1 MFGGYW
7 NSASESTKYSI
18 CHVATQNHMI
28 EGSRNFMSGNS
39 SLYITTLLVL
49 EVIGIVVVYIC
60 SKFITWFSKATW
72 LKSHFTIWGVASQI
86 SNQPARFGGHK
97 HCGSGDMMV
106 LVYQVILQHLVIK
119 SLYNFMGR
127 SLSR

>member
-1 MFGGYW
+1 MWADDWIPLTVIHHLAMFGGYW

-28 EGSRNFMSGNS
+28 EGSCNFMSGNS

-60 SKFITWFSKATW
+60 S
-72 LKSHFTIWGVASQI
+72 
-86 SNQPARFGGHK
+86 
-97 HCGSGDMMV
+97 
-106 LVYQVILQHLVIK
+106 
-119 SLYNFMGR
+119 
-127 SLSR
+127 